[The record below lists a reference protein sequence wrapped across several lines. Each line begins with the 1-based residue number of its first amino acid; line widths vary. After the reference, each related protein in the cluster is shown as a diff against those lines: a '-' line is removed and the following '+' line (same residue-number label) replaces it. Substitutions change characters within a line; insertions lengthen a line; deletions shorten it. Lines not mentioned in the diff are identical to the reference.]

1 MARHVEARDGRALE
15 VFVDGAEDG
24 PLVIMHHGTPSSGML
39 YPPRVVDAAR
49 RGLRLVGW
57 SRPGYGASD
66 RLAGRS
72 VADCAADVEA
82 IADALGVERFYTIG
96 GSGGGPH
103 VLATAAQLPERVL
116 AAAAIAAIA
125 PWDAEGLDWLAGMGQ
140 ENLDEFDAALEGGER
155 LERFLEERRKEAIK
169 ATPEAIMKMLDTLLS
184 DVDRRALKDDL
195 GVFIAKE
202 TAHSLQNGVWG
213 WYDDD
218 VAFTRPWGF
227 DLDSTS
233 VPVAIWH
240 GGQDRFVDVAH
251 GAWLAERSPGAEAHL
266 LPDEGHLSLAEAR
279 FGDVL
284 DGLMAAAPA

>member
-1 MARHVEARDGRALE
+1 
-15 VFVDGAEDG
+15 
-24 PLVIMHHGTPSSGML
+24 ML
-39 YPPRVVDAAR
+39 YPPRVADAAG

-72 VADCAADVEA
+72 VADCVADVEA
-82 IADALGVERFYTIG
+82 IADALGAERFYTIG

-184 DVDRRALKDDL
+184 DVDRRALNDDL

-227 DLDSTS
+227 DLDSVS

-251 GAWLAERSPGAEAHL
+251 GAWLAEHISGADVHL